1 MPPETHLDFGGRGY
15 VNIEPSAQKE
25 TKVAYKDLEKRRETR
40 AAWRKKNADKIKG
53 QQQRYA
59 LTERGKEALSKA
71 NALARARR
79 QEYNASPEGQAAKLA
94 WQMQLAAWDET
105 RAERARVRKR
115 RQKARKRERDIESG
129 AFVPRVPLTPEER
142 KERKAAARRNRRAR
156 ERNAKGQ
163 LSRGIRKALYAAQRG
178 CCPVCKD
185 ALAMDGAQKCHID
198 HVVPLAAG
206 GTHTDDN
213 VQLLC
218 PDCNVSKGAK
228 DPIEFMQS
236 RGFLL

>member
-1 MPPETHLDFGGRGY
+1 MP
-15 VNIEPSAQKE
+15 
-25 TKVAYKDLEKRRETR
+25 YKDPQKQAEYK
-40 AAWRKKNADKIKG
+40 AAWRKKNSDKIKAYN
-53 QQQRYA
+53 REYFT
-59 LTERGKEALSKA
+59 TERGKEAS
-71 NALARARR
+71 ALTRARKL
-79 QEYNASPEGQAAKLA
+79 EYDASPEGQAAKLA
-94 WQMQLAAWDET
+94 WKMQLAAWDET
-105 RAERARVRKR
+105 RVE
-115 RQKARKRERDIESG
+115 RKREDARRHRHENGGNARRREKYRADAIAAG
-129 AFVPRVPLTPEER
+129 KTMRRTGLTDEER
-142 KERKAAARRNRRAR
+142 REMKAIAHKNRRAR

-218 PDCNVSKGAK
+218 PGCNVSKGAK

>member
-1 MPPETHLDFGGRGY
+1 M
-15 VNIEPSAQKE
+15 
-25 TKVAYKDLEKRRETR
+25 AYKDLEKRRESK
-40 AAWRKKNADKIKG
+40 AAWRKKNPDKIKA
-53 QQQRYA
+53 QREKYA
-59 LTERGKEALSKA
+59 KTERGKEAISKA
-71 NALARARR
+71 NALARTQR

-105 RAERARVRKR
+105 RAERKRVRQR
-115 RQKARKRERDIESG
+115 RQKARKRERDISSG
-129 AFVPRVPLTPEER
+129 AFVPRVPLTPEE
-142 KERKAAARRNRRAR
+142 KAERKATARRNRKAR

-178 CCPVCKD
+178 RCPVCKD
-185 ALAMDGAQKCHID
+185 ALAMDGVQKCHID

-218 PDCNVSKGAK
+218 PECNVSKGAK
-228 DPIEFMQS
+228 DPLEFMQS